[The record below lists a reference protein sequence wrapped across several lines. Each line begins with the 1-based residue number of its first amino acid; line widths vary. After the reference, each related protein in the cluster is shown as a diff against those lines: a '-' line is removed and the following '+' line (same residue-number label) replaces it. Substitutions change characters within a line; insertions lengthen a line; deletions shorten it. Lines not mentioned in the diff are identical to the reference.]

1 MKKRA
6 RRHRR
11 EEGHGRTDMIFRT
24 LGKAELPKLFGVMA
38 AGGKIVAPVEAGRD
52 RENRP
57 VYVFRETARFEEAA
71 LSYTTTKLP
80 AKRYFLPYREDLATF
95 RIEGD
100 DWQKLVDYNVDRPR
114 IFFGLHPCDINAL
127 NRLDKVLLNGVYPM
141 PYYVAKRKN
150 MFIVGIDCLPQPY
163 CFCRSMGADTA
174 LHGFDMF
181 LTDLGDDYFVEILS
195 DTAYNFLR
203 CVRTS
208 EPGEDDHARYMKA
221 VSRKNDKFIAHVDT
235 TDLTKIL
242 DMEFQSEVWKQWGD
256 RCLAC
261 GTCANVC
268 PTCYCYGVEE
278 TVSVDLGSARKTKT
292 LYSCNLLDFAE
303 VAGGHNFRPERHVR
317 LKYRYYHKH
326 RGFVEAYEEPLCVGC
341 GRCGESCLAG
351 ITVPEVIASVRGEGA

>member
-1 MKKRA
+1 
-6 RRHRR
+6 
-11 EEGHGRTDMIFRT
+11 MIFRM
-24 LGKAELPKLFGVMA
+24 LGKSELPKLFDVMA
-38 AGGKIVAPVEAGRD
+38 AGGKVVAPVEAGRD
-52 RENRP
+52 RNNEP
-57 VYVFRETARFEEAA
+57 AYSFRETDRFDKVA

-95 RIEGD
+95 RFEGD
-100 DWQKLVDYNVDRPR
+100 DWQKHVDYNVDRPR
-114 IFFGLHPCDINAL
+114 VFFGLHACDINAL
-127 NRLDKVLLNGVYPM
+127 NRLDKVLLGGVYPM
-141 PYYVAKRKN
+141 PYYVAKRRN

-163 CFCRSMGADTA
+163 CFCRSMGADTV

-181 LTDLGDDYFVEILS
+181 LTDLGDNYFVEILS
-195 DTAYNFLR
+195 DTAFNFLR
-203 CVRTS
+203 RVKTE
-208 EPGEDDHARYMKA
+208 EPAEDDHVRYMKVVA
-221 VSRKNDKFIAHVDT
+221 EKNDKFIAHVDT

-242 DMEFQSEVWKQWGD
+242 DMEFQSDVWRQWGE

-278 TVSVDLGSARKTKT
+278 TVAVNLLSAKKTKT

-341 GRCGESCLAG
+341 GRCGEACLAG
-351 ITVPEVIASVRGEGA
+351 ITVPEVIASVRGEGG